1 MLIERLL
8 RRVMEFRC
16 KITEQRHLVAN
27 YSMQRGRVDSV
38 AGGWLVNKF
47 ITQLSQPGLLYK
59 QFDQPQ
65 TNERKENSLVIKR
78 SLALILIFLHK

>member
-47 ITQLSQPGLLYK
+47 ITQLSNNQVYC
-59 QFDQPQ
+59 
-65 TNERKENSLVIKR
+65 TNSLINRKQMKEKR
-78 SLALILIFLHK
+78 ILS